1 MLRGSN
7 IRFLL
12 ALSLGL
18 SLVGGCAGG
27 TSSNSSTHPTKPLV
41 IGLVDDFS
49 GVEGF
54 YGPESKNVAQLA
66 VDDVNKAGGVW
77 GQPVKLVIGD
87 AASNPQQELS
97 EGGRLVNV
105 EGASVLVSAGNS
117 GECLA
122 LEQGLAIPS
131 KILMIGS
138 LCVSPAMTANQTNK
152 QGYFF
157 RIRTSITGLV
167 GPIAKLMAHDKVM
180 KVCEMYADNAYGQ
193 GADKDF
199 RRLYPQFLPGADII
213 ATPTTLDTVPSR
225 LGDIQKC
232 TANGHDTM
240 VTLMYGIGQ
249 GDQVLK
255 EALEHSL
262 VKKFYFAEDFETP
275 DIFKPLGWQHFDGEV
290 GVSGA
295 AVGAGFD
302 KMEQEYQ
309 AKYGTKTQ
317 VPLTEQNYDAIV
329 LAALA
334 AEKANS
340 LTSAD
345 IRNAVYPV
353 ANGPGDKIG
362 VGPDEI
368 KKALSDIDASKAI
381 DYEGVSGVQY
391 LDNGEPVRNT
401 ARVWRIDAGQQAIVQ
416 EGYTVFDA
424 VANAITYTPLSTCKA
439 VCDPSAF
446 K

>member
-1 MLRGSN
+1 MRASN
-7 IRFLL
+7 VTFLL
-12 ALSLGL
+12 ATSVLV
-18 SLVGGCAGG
+18 SLVGACGG
-27 TSSNSSTHPTKPLV
+27 GSTSNSSNHPNKPLV
-41 IGLVDDFS
+41 IGVVVDFS
-49 GVEGF
+49 GQGAF
-54 YGPESKNVAQLA
+54 YGPESKNASLLA
-66 VDDVNKAGGVW
+66 VDDINKAGGVF
-77 GQPVKLVIGD
+77 GQPVKVVFGD
-87 AASNPQQELS
+87 GASNPQQELS
-97 EGGRLVNV
+97 EGQRLVNV
-105 EGASVLVSAGNS
+105 EGASVLVSTGNS

-138 LCVSPAMTANQTNK
+138 ECVSPAMTVNQTNK

-167 GPIAKLMAHDKVM
+167 GPIAKLMAHDQVK
-180 KVCEMYADNAYGQ
+180 KVCDMYADNAYGQ

-225 LGDIQKC
+225 LADIQKC

-240 VTLMYGIGQ
+240 ATLMYGIGQ

-255 EALEHSL
+255 QALENSL

-302 KMEQEYQ
+302 KFEQEYQ
-309 AKYGTKTQ
+309 AKYGTRTQ
-317 VPLTEQNYDAIV
+317 VPLTEGNYDAIL

-334 AEKANS
+334 TEKANS

-345 IRNAVYPV
+345 IRNAVFTV

-362 VGPDEI
+362 VGSDEI
-368 KKALSDIDASKAI
+368 KRALSAIDAGKAI
-381 DYEGVSGVQY
+381 DYEGVAGVQY

-401 ARVWRIDAGQQAIVQ
+401 SRVWRLDAAQQAIVQ

-424 VANAITYTPLSTCKA
+424 VANTITYTPLSTCKV
-439 VCDPSAF
+439 VCDPSVF